1 MFKLD
6 GHSVRLIE
14 PTKIFAEFT
23 NDRLHIPTMCGFY
36 TVDNYGA
43 GEFDLLIAGGFIHRI
58 DPPSNFFL
66 AASKHLKSGRY
77 LYAREYNLLRLDA
90 SCFEWGLHR
99 NWISKM
105 GLIQLASKYGF
116 EFFNSIN
123 WEDLGAAVPE
133 NTKSTV
139 GYLFR
144 YTGVKSSV
152 VALHDYSWRDVCL
165 SVTATIFGVGILHS
179 FKQTKSR
186 ASIQYTINKFG
197 SVATYY
203 LIGLPLRV
211 IERFSRFAKR

>member
-36 TVDNYGA
+36 TIDNYGA
-43 GEFDLLIAGGFIHRI
+43 GEFDLLIAGDFIHRI

-90 SCFEWGLHR
+90 SCFEWGLQR

-144 YTGVKSSV
+144 YTGVKPSV

-186 ASIQYTINKFG
+186 ASIQYTINKFS